1 MVKCLAEVPVKVIIQ
16 IPCHNEA
23 EVLPQTVAE
32 LPRQIPGVDE
42 VEYLVVDDG
51 SQDQTVEVAR
61 QIGVHHVISLPGH
74 QGLAAGFRAGLDAA
88 LKFGADIIVNTDA
101 DNQYQGSDIPA
112 LVAPILAGHAQ
123 IVVGDRGVASHPG
136 FSPQKRMLQ
145 QIGSWVVAQASGL
158 NVPDAT
164 SGFRALSR
172 TAALQ
177 TLVLGDYSYTLETL
191 IQAGAHRLPVLYV
204 PIRTNPKTR
213 PSRLMKSTPH
223 FLKHSSATI
232 LRAYTMYRPL
242 RVFLILGLI
251 LLGAGTL
258 LGVRYLVLHYL
269 LGQGEGN
276 LQSLILAAVFMIL
289 GFQTLL
295 IGLVADLISFNR
307 KMLEDLLL
315 RVRRIELDQAAK
327 SGTNSASDPD
337 SLKK

>member
-1 MVKCLAEVPVKVIIQ
+1 MKVIIQ

-23 EVLPQTVAE
+23 EVLPQTVAD

-42 VEYLVVDDG
+42 VEYLVINDG

-88 LKFGADIIVNTDA
+88 LKYGADIIVNTDA

-112 LVAPILAGHAQ
+112 LVAPILAGHAH
-123 IVVGDRGVASHPG
+123 IVVGDRGVANHPG
-136 FSPQKRMLQ
+136 FSPLKRLLQ
-145 QIGSWVVAQASGL
+145 QVGSWVVARASGL

-204 PIRTNPKTR
+204 PIHTNPKTR

-251 LLGAGTL
+251 LFGAGTL

-276 LQSLILAAVFMIL
+276 LQSVVLAAVLMII

-295 IGLVADLISFNR
+295 IGLLADLIGFNR
-307 KMLEDLLL
+307 KIMEEVLL
-315 RVRRIELDQAAK
+315 RLKRLELNENGEKISKAAPRGDEPSK
-327 SGTNSASDPD
+327 DEASSGMGE
-337 SLKK
+337 